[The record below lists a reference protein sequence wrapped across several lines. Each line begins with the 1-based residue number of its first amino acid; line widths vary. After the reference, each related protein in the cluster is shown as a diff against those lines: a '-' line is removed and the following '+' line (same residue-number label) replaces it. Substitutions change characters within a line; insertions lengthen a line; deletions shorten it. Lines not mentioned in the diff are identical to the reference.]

1 MLAEAAEGNPEAAE
15 RRLKSLAD
23 IPELP
28 VDEEMEQLAIR
39 LIEEGGVPP
48 AAEADALH
56 ITIAV
61 VHGIDYLL
69 TWNCRHINNAAKKS
83 NIREIC
89 NRHGYSCPEICTPLE
104 LLFED
109 NTNV

>member
-1 MLAEAAEGNPEAAE
+1 MAEAAEGHPEAAE

-39 LIEEGGVPP
+39 LITEGGVPSS
-48 AAEADALH
+48 AEADALH

-69 TWNCRHINNAAKKS
+69 TWNCRHINNAAMKS
-83 NIREIC
+83 TIREIC